1 VAVEYTLTSED
12 VTSARLLGL
21 GMRPKSEG
29 VVVLLLLGVLFVLT
43 LSAWNFRA
51 LPVMIISVVV
61 AGAIRAGAMV
71 KAQDGAIAAFRSNP
85 ILRQRTSALW
95 DETGV
100 TIQPTGFDAT
110 HLPWNQ
116 LRELREDGRIVL
128 LILRSGIFHGIPK
141 RAFPDVATLSELQ
154 SLAKSKIGAT

>member
-1 VAVEYTLTSED
+1 MAVEYTLTSED
-12 VTSARLLGL
+12 ITSARLLGL

-29 VVVLLLLGVLFVLT
+29 MVVLLILAVLVALA
-43 LSAWNFRA
+43 LSAWDFRA

-71 KAQDGAIAAFRSNP
+71 KAQDGAVAAFRSNP

-95 DETGV
+95 DGTGV
-100 TIQPTGFDAT
+100 TIQPTGFGAT
-110 HLPWNQ
+110 HLPWDQ
-116 LRELREDGRIVL
+116 LRELRENERIVL
-128 LILRSGIFHGIPK
+128 LIQRSGIFHGIPK

-154 SLAKSKIGAT
+154 TLAKSKISAT